1 MHIVNSQVW
10 QAVDGQIFLLE
21 QDCRGYEQD
30 LLYNK
35 LMTDI
40 IDSGYSE
47 DSAQETC
54 LYVLQNF
61 AKIKRIMQTGSA
73 EEQPY

>member
-21 QDCRGYEQD
+21 QDCRKYEQD
-30 LLYNK
+30 LIYLSLFK
-35 LMTDI
+35 L
-40 IDSGYSE
+40 IDASDLDGSSQ
-47 DSAQETC
+47 DTAC
-54 LYVLQNF
+54 FIAANF
-61 AKIKRIMQTGSA
+61 DKIKRIMQTGSA

>member
-21 QDCRGYEQD
+21 QDCKNYEDNLILDSLYYLIDAADLNGSVQD
-30 LLYNK
+30 
-35 LMTDI
+35 TACFI
-40 IDSGYSE
+40 
-47 DSAQETC
+47 AA
-54 LYVLQNF
+54 NF
-61 AKIKRIMQTGSA
+61 DKIKRIMQTGSA